1 METTDTKKKRKSMSL
16 TQKVRRM
23 VLAGYDN
30 KTIIQKLH
38 CKPYVIYNVRYT
50 LNKSQGLGGLVQ
62 TKPEVEAPKAND
74 VPITPVATP
83 EAYPLPPSPIPVP
96 QEKPTLLERI
106 RRWFRG

>member
-1 METTDTKKKRKSMSL
+1 METTDTKRKRKSTSL

-62 TKPEVEAPKAND
+62 TKPEAND
-74 VPITPVATP
+74 VLITPVATP

-106 RRWFRG
+106 RRWFYG

>member
-1 METTDTKKKRKSMSL
+1 METTQVKKKRRAISL

-23 VLAGYDN
+23 VVAGYDN
-30 KTIIQKLH
+30 KTIIQKLN

-50 LNKSQGLGGLVQ
+50 LNKSQGLGGLMQ
-62 TKPEVEAPKAND
+62 TKPEDEAPKAND
-74 VPITPVATP
+74 VLITPVATP

>member
-1 METTDTKKKRKSMSL
+1 METTNTKKKRKPMSL

-23 VLAGYDN
+23 VVAGYDN
-30 KTIIQKLH
+30 KTIIQKLN

-62 TKPEVEAPKAND
+62 TKPEVKSPEAND
-74 VPITPVATP
+74 VLITPVATP
-83 EAYPLPPSPIPVP
+83 EAYPLPPSLIPVP
-96 QEKPTLLERI
+96 QEKLTLLERI

>member
-1 METTDTKKKRKSMSL
+1 METTDTKRKRKSMSL

-62 TKPEVEAPKAND
+62 VNTEAPKAND